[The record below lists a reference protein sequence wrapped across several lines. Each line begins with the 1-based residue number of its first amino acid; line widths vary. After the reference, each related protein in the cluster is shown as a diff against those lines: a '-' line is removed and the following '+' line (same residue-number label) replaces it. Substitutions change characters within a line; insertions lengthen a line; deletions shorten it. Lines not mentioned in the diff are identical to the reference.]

1 VIIEFFVVY
10 VRAMCDWSTNA
21 DLKNSF
27 SSRMKVD
34 GWIREW
40 KYSGFFVIARKIEL
54 NNMD

>member
-1 VIIEFFVVY
+1 MIIEFFVVY

-34 GWIREW
+34 GWIREGMFQ
-40 KYSGFFVIARKIEL
+40 YFV
-54 NNMD
+54 